1 MKGDSFFKIRLITLK
16 KDLSKIAAAYAL
28 TLTKITYLI
37 CFMRTSMNI
46 PTDLL
51 KEAVELSGA
60 SSQTMA
66 VVLGLQEL
74 IRKKRL
80 QKLADLQGSGIVI
93 SNASQL
99 KRLRK
104 R

>member
-1 MKGDSFFKIRLITLK
+1 MS
-16 KDLSKIAAAYAL
+16 
-28 TLTKITYLI
+28 
-37 CFMRTSMNI
+37 I

-80 QKLADLQGSGIVI
+80 EKLASYRGSGVI
-93 SNASQL
+93 QL
-99 KRLRK
+99 DKKTQKNMRK

>member
-1 MKGDSFFKIRLITLK
+1 
-16 KDLSKIAAAYAL
+16 
-28 TLTKITYLI
+28 
-37 CFMRTSMNI
+37 MRTSMNI

-51 KEAVELSGA
+51 KEAVKLSGA

-80 QKLADLQGSGIVI
+80 EKLASLKGSGEILFEK
-93 SNASQL
+93 SQV
-99 KRLRK
+99 KRLRN

>member
-1 MKGDSFFKIRLITLK
+1 
-16 KDLSKIAAAYAL
+16 
-28 TLTKITYLI
+28 
-37 CFMRTSMNI
+37 MNI

-51 KEAVELSGA
+51 KEAVKLSGA

-80 QKLADLQGSGIVI
+80 EKLANLMGSGEIEI
-93 SNASQL
+93 EKTQM
-99 KRLRK
+99 KRSRK

>member
-1 MKGDSFFKIRLITLK
+1 
-16 KDLSKIAAAYAL
+16 
-28 TLTKITYLI
+28 
-37 CFMRTSMNI
+37 MNI

-60 SSQTMA
+60 ASQTMA

-74 IRKKRL
+74 IKKKRL
-80 QKLADLQGSGIVI
+80 EKLASLQGSGAI
-93 SNASQL
+93 QL
-99 KRLRK
+99 DQKKLKKLRG

>member
-1 MKGDSFFKIRLITLK
+1 
-16 KDLSKIAAAYAL
+16 
-28 TLTKITYLI
+28 
-37 CFMRTSMNI
+37 MRTSMNI

-60 SSQTMA
+60 SSQTLA

-80 QKLADLQGSGIVI
+80 EKLASYKGSGVIQGSKKT
-93 SNASQL
+93 L
-99 KRLRK
+99 KKMRK
-104 R
+104 RWNAY